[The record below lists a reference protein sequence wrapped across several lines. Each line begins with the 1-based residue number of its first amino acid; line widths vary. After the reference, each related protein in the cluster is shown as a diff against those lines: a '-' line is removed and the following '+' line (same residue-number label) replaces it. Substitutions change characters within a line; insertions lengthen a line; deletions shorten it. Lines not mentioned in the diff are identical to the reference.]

1 MTDWLTGWLAGWV
14 MRIVPRLSSC
24 KEIKTKNN
32 FERKEFNFQKKE
44 RQIYLLFSVI
54 TSLAQLAWCFIQL
67 YVTSNIHSS
76 RKLCLSF
83 PQHKSKRNWRV
94 NRTQWQTLKALKL
107 IALLLNKVIY
117 SSLVKGKFM
126 KGLKTRVNLPEYLNF
141 FNISQ

>member
-54 TSLAQLAWCFIQL
+54 TSLVQLACCFIQL